1 MRQTTHVRFRSNI
14 GGIPSLIDAT
24 IHPEEGDNWNDPYIP
39 AHVDSLKVLN
49 MRGKPCKW
57 REKRMTDTDRQR
69 IEEEAL
75 RIEKEEYA
83 CP

>member
-1 MRQTTHVRFRSNI
+1 MRSVEFETRI
-14 GGIPSLIDAT
+14 GGIPSIIVAT

-57 REKRMTDTDRQR
+57 RRSRMTEDDRQR

-75 RIEKEEYA
+75 RIEKEELYEHF
-83 CP
+83 